1 MPRGSRGAPTLLF
14 HADWTALA
22 SKAEIHYEAI
32 RDLIASGMTDSEA
45 LARDPDY
52 PPLSTWSGWLTRH
65 PDRKAEIVSLRPGRA
80 TPGIDAIA
88 ANFDAMLALV
98 EQGHSPES
106 AGKVLGVF
114 GRKLHDYLRA
124 NPDKRPAYVAAVKR
138 RERGPNRRGTKIS
151 VAPKRKRWTVDQF
164 DAAVA
169 FILRH
174 VDLDLEGA
182 LRSANLPS
190 TMTMYHRAN
199 RNPAFRKRFYNAM
212 ASHTAQCAYLHG
224 AESDEPNLLLGELLK
239 NDLFAAAFNRF
250 KKFHEVRYDLVQ
262 EFVLAVLEGRLT
274 KADLKNTKAMRD
286 IRKRALG
293 SSFEFQSLDAPAY
306 DDGESR
312 DSLGDTIAS
321 PCGIS
326 IY

>member
-1 MPRGSRGAPTLLF
+1 MLGLL
-14 HADWTALA
+14 
-22 SKAEIHYEAI
+22 
-32 RDLIASGMTDSEA
+32 
-45 LARDPDY
+45 
-52 PPLSTWSGWLTRH
+52 
-65 PDRKAEIVSLRPGRA
+65 
-80 TPGIDAIA
+80 A
-88 ANFDAMLALV
+88 A
-98 EQGHSPES
+98 GHSPES
-106 AGKVLGVF
+106 AGKELGIF

-124 NPDKRPAYVAAVKR
+124 NPDKRPAYVAAVKK

-151 VAPKRKRWTVDQF
+151 IAPKRKRWTVDQF
-164 DAAVA
+164 DAAIQ

-182 LRSANLPS
+182 LRSANMPS
-190 TMTMYHRAN
+190 TITMYHRAN

-262 EFVLAVLEGRLT
+262 EFVLAALEGRLT